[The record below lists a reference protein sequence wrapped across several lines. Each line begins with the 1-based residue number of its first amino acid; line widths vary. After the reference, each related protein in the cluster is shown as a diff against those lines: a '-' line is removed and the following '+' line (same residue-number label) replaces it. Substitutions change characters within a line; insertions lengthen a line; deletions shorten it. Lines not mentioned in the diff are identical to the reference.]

1 MTASVGEKS
10 EESVTSP
17 AENSELEAKSEN
29 DDPKG
34 NSCFSEDGMETEIEV
49 TPENSQNPDDKKKK
63 KKLKKKKGESRENLN
78 SEEEPKHPVEDEGNK
93 DNKKMEQDEKHSE
106 KNSDVERCGTDLSK
120 PEKKSLARRIFG
132 KRVNRRSTMNFL
144 PFFCLTCIIPVIA
157 VYCCDVIISVNVLQL
172 DGVEL
177 VKRQDNLYNV
187 CSIAPLR
194 GLTFE
199 YEHRIHN
206 TVLKEVLR
214 LRSER
219 TKRQAPD
226 IVEAQEGP
234 ELVTATDG
242 RSTSNSQTTE
252 MTSPTE
258 PSSSEESV
266 QNTQSGVASAIPS
279 SDVNPTA
286 SEIVSIDETM
296 KEENV
301 TEQPDPTTTSAGYEM
316 TTVCEIYQTTG
327 NYCESDDY
335 FVQRH
340 REAVRQDKK
349 NDWYST
355 ELAVLKRYQQ
365 ALFFLFTVIG
375 VIFLMSS
382 IALRFDAYFRER
394 WSSSILVMFMLY
406 MISMS
411 LTAKVFAIQTGSNG
425 LRCFLCRMVSYCDD
439 IDPWNMSPS
448 AGNFPLHINWTL
460 VVVVSYVLKI
470 YDCIAIGFLTL
481 KFVLDSD
488 NAWWVS
494 VLKTVSWVIIFP
506 LMVVTPTAGVIRYE
520 VLPVT
525 IPDNEAARLGFEIV
539 FYIGVA
545 FWALALIILPI
556 FCKFYMCNDEPLEYD
571 EDAEYDD
578 DDY

>member
-1 MTASVGEKS
+1 
-10 EESVTSP
+10 
-17 AENSELEAKSEN
+17 
-29 DDPKG
+29 
-34 NSCFSEDGMETEIEV
+34 
-49 TPENSQNPDDKKKK
+49 
-63 KKLKKKKGESRENLN
+63 
-78 SEEEPKHPVEDEGNK
+78 
-93 DNKKMEQDEKHSE
+93 
-106 KNSDVERCGTDLSK
+106 
-120 PEKKSLARRIFG
+120 
-132 KRVNRRSTMNFL
+132 
-144 PFFCLTCIIPVIA
+144 
-157 VYCCDVIISVNVLQL
+157 
-172 DGVEL
+172 
-177 VKRQDNLYNV
+177 
-187 CSIAPLR
+187 
-194 GLTFE
+194 
-199 YEHRIHN
+199 
-206 TVLKEVLR
+206 
-214 LRSER
+214 
-219 TKRQAPD
+219 
-226 IVEAQEGP
+226 
-234 ELVTATDG
+234 
-242 RSTSNSQTTE
+242 

-286 SEIVSIDETM
+286 SEIVSTDETM

-425 LRCFLCRMVSYCDD
+425 LR
-439 IDPWNMSPS
+439 
-448 AGNFPLHINWTL
+448 
-460 VVVVSYVLKI
+460 
-470 YDCIAIGFLTL
+470 
-481 KFVLDSD
+481 
-488 NAWWVS
+488 
-494 VLKTVSWVIIFP
+494 
-506 LMVVTPTAGVIRYE
+506 
-520 VLPVT
+520 
-525 IPDNEAARLGFEIV
+525 
-539 FYIGVA
+539 
-545 FWALALIILPI
+545 
-556 FCKFYMCNDEPLEYD
+556 
-571 EDAEYDD
+571 
-578 DDY
+578 